1 MRTRFVSRD
10 FGVTLGGTGE
20 SLRASAPCGTPRRTP
35 LLGGLLGHGTG
46 PLLLLTLLGV
56 AGPAVAQQ
64 APFTT
69 VDRIVA
75 VVGDTPIPLSR
86 VDEELNLILAEMQ
99 RAGRPVPQEPDELAA
114 YRREIV
120 NRLIEDEL
128 LVQQATRD
136 TTVKVTEQQIQSS
149 VDAAMRQ
156 MRGQFTSEVEFRR
169 QLQTAGL
176 GTPEE
181 YRRFISEQV
190 RRDLMKQQLVQRLR
204 ERQEIRSVPPSEQ
217 EIRDYYEATKA
228 QQPRR
233 PATVSFRAVL
243 VRPEPTPEAKHAAR
257 TQADSVLRV
266 VRAGG
271 DFATLARRF
280 SDDPGSGQEGGDLG
294 WFRRGRMVA
303 QFEAV
308 AFRLRPGQ
316 VSDVVETPFGFHL
329 IQVERI
335 EPAEIKA
342 RHILFAPE
350 ISDADL
356 ALAQGRAD
364 SAAGALRSG
373 APLDSLLRLYHDPLE
388 QSLFEDVPPENLP
401 EALRTAVQGAL
412 PGDIIGPVRLD
423 EAGRARFAA
432 ILFEGA
438 RPEGEYTYE
447 ELYDR
452 LRSSL
457 SEGSAVRRYVEEL
470 RRNTYVDIRL

>member
-1 MRTRFVSRD
+1 MRT
-10 FGVTLGGTGE
+10 
-20 SLRASAPCGTPRRTP
+20 SLPLVAAVLAAAAP
-35 LLGGLLGHGTG
+35 
-46 PLLLLTLLGV
+46 
-56 AGPAVAQQ
+56 AAAQQ
-64 APFTT
+64 DPFTP

-75 VVGDTPIPLSR
+75 VVGATPISLSR
-86 VDEELNLILAEMQ
+86 VDEEFNLIVAELQ
-99 RAGRPVPQEPDELAA
+99 RVGRPVPQEPDEIAS
-114 YRREIV
+114 YRRDIV

-128 LVQQATRD
+128 LIQQALRD
-136 TTVKVTEQQIQSS
+136 TTVKVTEQQVRSS

-156 MRGQFTSEVEFRR
+156 MRGQFTSETEFRR
-169 QLQTAGL
+169 QLQLAGL

-181 YRRFISEQV
+181 YRRFVGEQV
-190 RRDLMKQQLVQRLR
+190 RRDLMKQQLIQRLR
-204 ERQEIRSVPPSEQ
+204 ERQEIRSVPPTEE
-217 EIRDYYEATKA
+217 EIRAYYESTKA

-233 PATVSFRAVL
+233 PATVSFRAVI
-243 VRPEPTPEAKHAAR
+243 VQPEPAPAAKASALA
-257 TQADSVLRV
+257 QADSVLRL
-266 VRAGG
+266 VRSGG
-271 DFATLARRF
+271 DFAVLARRF
-280 SDDPGSGQEGGDLG
+280 SDDPASAQDGGDLG

-303 QFEAV
+303 QFEAA

-316 VSDVVETPFGFHL
+316 VSDIVETPFGFHI

-350 ISDADL
+350 ITEADL
-356 ALAQGRAD
+356 AAAQARAD
-364 SAAGALRSG
+364 SAVEALRRG
-373 APLDSLLRLYHDPLE
+373 APLDSLLRRYHDPLE

-401 EALRTAVQGAL
+401 EALGTAVQGAL
-412 PGDIIGPVRLD
+412 PGDVIGPVRL
-423 EAGRARFAA
+423 EESGRQRFAA

-470 RRNTYVDIRL
+470 RRNTYVDIRM

>member
-1 MRTRFVSRD
+1 MRTR
-10 FGVTLGGTGE
+10 L
-20 SLRASAPCGTPRRTP
+20 P
-35 LLGGLLGHGTG
+35 LV
-46 PLLLLTLLGV
+46 V
-56 AGPAVAQQ
+56 ATAVAAVVAAPAAAQQ
-64 APFTT
+64 PEFVP

-75 VVGDTPIPLSR
+75 VVGATPIPLSR

-99 RAGRPVPQEPDELAA
+99 RAGRPVPQEPEELAA
-114 YRREIV
+114 YRRQIV
-120 NRLIEDEL
+120 ERLVEDEL
-128 LVQQATRD
+128 LVQRATLD
-136 TTVKVTEQQIQSS
+136 TTVKVTDQQVQSA
-149 VDAAMRQ
+149 VDAALRQ
-156 MRGQFTSEVEFRR
+156 TRGQFSTELEFRR
-169 QLQTAGL
+169 QLQAAGL

-181 YRRFISEQV
+181 YRRFVSEQV
-190 RRDLMKQQLVQRLR
+190 RRDLMKQQLIQRLR
-204 ERQEIRSVPPSEQ
+204 ERQEIRTVPPSDDEV
-217 EIRDYYEATKA
+217 RAYYEATKA

-243 VRPEPTPEAKHAAR
+243 VRPDPTPEARAVAR
-257 TQADSVLRV
+257 AQADSVLQA
-266 VRAGG
+266 VRAGA

-280 SDDPGSGQEGGDLG
+280 SDDPGSAQEGGDLG

-316 VSDVVETPFGFHL
+316 VSDVVGTPFGFHI

-350 ISDADL
+350 VTEADL
-356 ALAQGRAD
+356 ARAEARAD
-364 SAAGALRSG
+364 SAAQALRAG
-373 APLDSLLRLYHDPLE
+373 APLDSLLRTYHDPLE

-401 EALRTAVQGAL
+401 EALRAVVQGAL
-412 PGDIIGPVRLD
+412 PGDIIGPVRLED
-423 EAGRARFAA
+423 GERTRYAA